1 MHFSLKLSHAKITF
15 PCKLIL
21 LPLLEI
27 LNLIYYT
34 KHFLYVTNNVETS
47 DVDLHRFDAIR
58 IRLSIL
64 IPIRIRM
71 ENQKNFTFIY
81 ISAIL
86 DCFIFLVSVIGVKVF
101 IKLDSTVPVIYYKIF
116 EFILLFG

>member
-1 MHFSLKLSHAKITF
+1 MPRERSLAR
-15 PCKLIL
+15 LIL

-71 ENQKNFTFIY
+71 ENQNNFKFIY

-116 EFILLFG
+116 